1 MTPSSTP
8 LRRASKKRLANTE
21 IPTRLVELY
30 VRPSKWAIATHTT
43 VVGASLLVPLNLQI
57 PLEILVASW
66 LWVLACVIHRI
77 KNPQPWHLITD
88 EGTSWLLTAPGYS
101 HRVRFVR
108 PLYCSPFLLVLA
120 FNSQS
125 HRRITVCIWADAV
138 SPAAFSWLS
147 ARAQFSAPD
156 KAVKSMATSELI
168 RRF

>member
-8 LRRASKKRLANTE
+8 SRHASKKRLAETQT
-21 IPTRLVELY
+21 PTRVVELT
-30 VRPSKWAIATHTT
+30 VGPSKWAIATHTM
-43 VVGASLLVPLNLQI
+43 VVGASLLVPLNLLI
-57 PLEILVASW
+57 PLEILIASW
-66 LWVLACVIHRI
+66 LWVLVCVIHSI
-77 KNPQPWHLITD
+77 KNPQPWHRLSD
-88 EGTSWLLTAPGYS
+88 EGTSWLLTAPGYT
-101 HRVRFVR
+101 HRARFVR

-120 FNSQS
+120 FTSQT

-147 ARAQFSAPD
+147 ARAQLSAPD